1 MDKLIPSKINVIT
14 HRNEFVLTTEQLA
27 LLYGT
32 DVNNIRMNFSNNKD
46 RFESGVH
53 YYCLEGVAL
62 KAFKNNINDIGF
74 VHKRINRLYLWTKRG
89 ASRHSK
95 ILDTDM
101 SWNVFDRLEES
112 YFGQKPTEKNVKMLD
127 YLDKPVT
134 IVKEIAK
141 AYRCSGKVILDY
153 LDCIPKGEDYDGLM
167 GEDLRIL
174 KEDNALDKSICN
186 SYVIYPS
193 GLKKIKRYLEKRGY
207 KLALEN
213 PKEVLLIQ

>member
-1 MDKLIPSKINVIT
+1 
-14 HRNEFVLTTEQLA
+14 
-27 LLYGT
+27 
-32 DVNNIRMNFSNNKD
+32 
-46 RFESGVH
+46 
-53 YYCLEGVAL
+53 
-62 KAFKNNINDIGF
+62 
-74 VHKRINRLYLWTKRG
+74 
-89 ASRHSK
+89 
-95 ILDTDM
+95 
-101 SWNVFDRLEES
+101 
-112 YFGQKPTEKNVKMLD
+112 MLD

-141 AYRCSGKVILDY
+141 AYRCSDKVILDY

-174 KEDNALDKSICN
+174 KEDNSLDKSICN